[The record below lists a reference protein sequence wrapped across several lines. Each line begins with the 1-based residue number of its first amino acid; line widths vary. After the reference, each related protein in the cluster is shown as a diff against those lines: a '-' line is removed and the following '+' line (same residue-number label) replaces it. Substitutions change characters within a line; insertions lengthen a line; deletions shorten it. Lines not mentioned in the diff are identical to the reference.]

1 MNDGL
6 VVWILGD
13 FLEPFGFYNKYV
25 GIVIVVFYV
34 VEFLLFAL
42 GWVLMVFGYPF
53 YVDIRNCVDFIL
65 IALVV
70 LFQF

>member
-1 MNDGL
+1 
-6 VVWILGD
+6 
-13 FLEPFGFYNKYV
+13 
-25 GIVIVVFYV
+25 VVFYV

-53 YVDIRNCVDFIL
+53 YVDIGNYLDIIL
-65 IALVV
+65 VAPVV

>member
-1 MNDGL
+1 MNGGL
-6 VVWILGD
+6 VLWILGD
-13 FLEPFGFYNKYV
+13 CLEPFGFSNKYV

-42 GWVLMVFGYPF
+42 GWLLMVFGYPF
-53 YVDIRNCVDFIL
+53 YVDIGNYVDIIL
-65 IALVV
+65 VAPVV